1 MSSGRRSALGAIMG
15 QVKRRVALEL
25 LRLDE
30 RTQLRASRSAATL
43 AEYSERMARGPTGQI
58 VDPDGQEWPAVV
70 VYYDAEEGAYW
81 VADGHHRVTAA
92 QQAGLD
98 EIQAEVRS
106 GTMADAV
113 MYAAGANVRHGVR
126 LSTADKRRA
135 IRAVL
140 SLPQGW
146 EMTDRKI
153 ADLCGSSHPTVATVR
168 REVRPELYEESAAP
182 SMAPREEDI
191 DGLGGAVPPK
201 IRKPAALAPPPQAII
216 IKAEAGELSAL
227 PLEQAPDRAR
237 FEQLRELAGG
247 GAAVVLAEW
256 TTREDLWAVA
266 SHGYDALAHGGALL
280 LPCPQDEL
288 LSWLI
293 LQQQQLTRDGRL
305 GGPKIVVLEDRTPWL
320 VWTRGAASLPTAS
333 VSLDGLC
340 AHLRGQEGRV
350 VRLVSG

>member
-30 RTQLRASRSAATL
+30 RTQLRVARSAATL
-43 AEYSERMARGPTGQI
+43 AEYSERMARGPTGQV

-126 LSTADKRRA
+126 LTTADKRRA

-146 EMTDRKI
+146 EMTDRKV
-153 ADLCGSSHPTVATVR
+153 ADLCGSSHPTVAAVR
-168 REVRPELYEESAAP
+168 RELRPELYGESAAP

-191 DGLGGAVPPK
+191 EGMGAVPPK
-201 IRKPAALAPPPQAII
+201 LRKAAAAPPQPAPI

-227 PLEQAPDRAR
+227 PLEQAPERAR
-237 FEQLRELAGG
+237 FAQLRELAGG
-247 GAAVVLAEW
+247 GASVVLAEW
-256 TTREDLWAVA
+256 TTREDLWALA
-266 SHGYDALAHGGALL
+266 SHGYDALRAGGALL
-280 LPCPQDEL
+280 LPAPQDEL
-288 LSWLI
+288 LAWLI
-293 LQQQQLTRDGRL
+293 LQLHQLTRDGRL
-305 GGPKIVVLEDRTPWL
+305 GGPKILVLEDRSPWL
-320 VWTRGAASLPTAS
+320 VWTRGDVSLPTAP
-333 VSLDGLC
+333 VTLDALC
-340 AHLRGQEGRV
+340 AHLRGGEGRL